1 MAANPYAAAPL
12 YVAQVDPSTGRH
24 VRAFFFLGA
33 VPKAVLAA
41 ARRALPS
48 RGDVRRPEWAPA
60 DGATLRG
67 YYGGHW
73 RDLLTPA
80 DPPPPDQLGFA
91 QVYQAPAFIKGGAA
105 EDLDFGD
112 LEGIDEIDNA
122 PAGPPAPGRAGRGAM
137 APASHAAAAPEYTD
151 LAVYGEDTIYDLR
164 LKLCA
169 AAGVPLYRQHLF
181 YYVNEE
187 GPAVPYRLTL
197 DGAPVI
203 SDWRALAPFASLAAG
218 TSQGSAVAGIA
229 VDPRY
234 EERREG
240 IHIEALDTFTLLN
253 PTPGVRVTR
262 AYYVDLFAVLPPL
275 GAAGRPNDSLAA
287 ALRDRYQFD
296 LLYYGGLLRYW
307 PQLSPDACSAALT
320 DPAQLAA
327 AYPALDPDP
336 AVLRARFTAERGIAD
351 RALAWHPSAAKGSR
365 QPTAVTAATV
375 RVMPD
380 SARMRVA
387 VRNAFDWVPTGTS
400 VAAARARFDLDAGH
414 LADAGAPEALAAA
427 RQGGLVPV
435 VATKRHMSSYGPRAA
450 TAIGRFVGRTPRRD
464 SVTYALARPAAAG
477 EPPGQP
483 IPYAYLTVFA
493 DGRTEATADWREDDR
508 VGFDTVVSEIAAV
521 VGPTIAAINAMGAA
535 AFPIGG
541 TLMAPA
547 AAGAAGGAV
556 TTLGAVTV
564 SEFWPHAL
572 TAAAFREVKERFRVY
587 EKAGIVG
594 IRGLQQ
600 AGAYSFNFH
609 RGVVAYD
616 PRLADRAEAG
626 GRMRADAAEGTRG
639 SAGAQNQYAWLTD
652 GSVAARW
659 AVAFQGRTVRIHH
672 RATDL
677 RVEIVDA
684 DSLTEFETIRRYVFA
699 FLDGLLT
706 GPDRIRTGEAAAP
719 VRATADTGSA
729 ATHRLRRL
737 QERDPN
743 LFDLKKYNQDAT
755 VYSVLC
761 QSGRQPYVY
770 NEAEL
775 GDLGARRRAAVVKY
789 WNFTED
795 APAYYECPD
804 PSYPHLSFRAGL
816 HPHGHCLPCCKKT
829 RPPAGSRA
837 ALANTRCLARRAHEP
852 LGDDESA
859 MSRHVLAYGKVVPPG
874 RIAEVPREV
883 GEGLFLDAL
892 PRPYHLHLV
901 GVEQSTPAVPEAGFA
916 YALAFAAAIGDE
928 TADEVLSE
936 LAAVAAAMGDTFHAL
951 GGGGGAAFA
960 SADDLAAAILGAF
973 VRRDAGLSPLGPGGA
988 AAGSWRDILADLARH
1003 AYSIEVVALTDES
1016 GAGAVTVE
1024 ATPDAVAM
1032 IAAEGLLAATMPR
1045 VALIAVGPAGTY
1057 PVAAL
1062 NHNLYPRIP
1071 PPDRWMAA
1079 RRAFSDAAIDLTA
1092 EEGADGPETITDRVF
1107 EVVRG
1112 VLAAPRAGAPALDL
1126 GLVMRWMRAGGDIK
1140 VETRLINL
1148 NNLCYGVLLRGPTGL
1163 AYVPVH
1169 QSAYPV
1175 DGTPA
1180 SFGPRPASPLPAAA
1194 LAAAVD
1200 SLNRYIAAAGE
1211 PCARVE
1217 RAAVIVDAAGRAIGF
1232 ATPGEAPLHFF
1243 HDAGA
1248 APDAGARVIRFP
1260 YDSREVDLA
1269 VLDTLRGAPAA
1280 AGAAAA
1286 TALAAGADV
1295 RNRLYRLFLAEFS
1308 AVLRAER
1315 NGPLRSKLVAA
1326 LEATRYESA
1335 KSVAALRR
1343 RLVELLLPDY
1353 PDDLQTIRG
1362 AVARAYVTAP
1372 QDPGRAALATVAA
1385 TGFAFDRQSMAR
1397 LRAQGSHGEV
1407 VNALRELMAS
1417 RVTAAA
1423 VADPAIAN
1431 IYVSCAEPSSV
1442 HESAPALCVGRRLA
1456 VPADRLD
1463 DFYDILAADIRNPSK
1478 TELLAAISAGVFDP
1492 LTFIRRPGE
1501 NLAVELGVH

>member
-41 ARRALPS
+41 ARRALPG
-48 RGDVRRPEWAPA
+48 RGDARRPEWAPA

-73 RDLLTPA
+73 RELLTPA
-80 DPPPPDQLGFA
+80 DPPPPDRLGFA
-91 QVYQAPAFIKGGAA
+91 MAYQAPAFITGGAA
-105 EDLDFGD
+105 EDIDFGN
-112 LEGIDEIDNA
+112 LEGIDDIDNA
-122 PAGPPAPGRAGRGAM
+122 PAGAPAPRAGRGASQ
-137 APASHAAAAPEYTD
+137 AASHAAAAPEYTD
-151 LAVYGEDTIYDLR
+151 LAVYGEDTVHDLR

-187 GPAVPYRLTL
+187 GPAVPYRFTL
-197 DGAPVI
+197 DGAPVLA
-203 SDWRALAPFASLAAG
+203 DWRALAPRAAG
-218 TSQGSAVAGIA
+218 AAHGSAVAGVA

-240 IHIEALDTFTLLN
+240 VHIEALDTFTLLS

-275 GAAGRPNDSLAA
+275 GAAGRPNDGLAA
-287 ALRDRYQFD
+287 ALQDRYQFD

-307 PQLSPDACSAALT
+307 PQLSPDACSVALT

-336 AVLRARFTAERGIAD
+336 AALRARFAAERGIAD
-351 RALAWHPSAAKGSR
+351 GALAWRPSAAKGGR

-380 SARMRVA
+380 AARMRVA
-387 VRNAFDWVPTGTS
+387 VRNVCDWIPTGGA

-414 LADAGAPEALAAA
+414 LADAGTPEALAAA

-435 VATKRHMSSYGPRAA
+435 VVTKRHVSSYGPRAA

-464 SVTYALARPAAAG
+464 SVTYALARPAAEG
-477 EPPGQP
+477 GPPGQP
-483 IPYAYLTVFA
+483 IPYVFLSVFA
-493 DGRTEATADWREDDR
+493 DGRTEATSDWREDDR
-508 VGFDTVVSEIAAV
+508 VSFDTVVSEIAAV

-535 AFPIGG
+535 ACPIGG
-541 TLMAPA
+541 TLTAPA
-547 AAGAAGGAV
+547 AAAAAGAL
-556 TTLGAVTV
+556 TTLGAITV
-564 SEFWPHAL
+564 SAFWPHAL
-572 TAAAFREVKERFRVY
+572 TAAAFREMKEQFRAY

-600 AGAYSFNFH
+600 AGAYSFNFR

-626 GRMRADAAEGTRG
+626 GRARADAAG
-639 SAGAQNQYAWLTD
+639 AGAQNQYAWLTD
-652 GSVAARW
+652 ASVAVRW
-659 AVAFQGRTVRIHH
+659 AAAFQGRTVRIHH
-672 RATDL
+672 RVTDL
-677 RVEIVDA
+677 RVEIVGA
-684 DSLTEFETIRRYVFA
+684 DSLAEFEVIRRYVFA
-699 FLDGLLT
+699 FLDGF
-706 GPDRIRTGEAAAP
+706 GRAARPGRAAAAP
-719 VRATADTGSA
+719 GREHAAAADTGPTA
-729 ATHRLRRL
+729 AHRLRRL
-737 QERDPN
+737 QERDPD
-743 LFDLKKYNQDAT
+743 LFDLKKYSQDAT

-775 GDLGARRRAAVVKY
+775 GGLGERRRAAAVKY

-795 APAYYECPD
+795 APAYYYCPD

-829 RPPAGSRA
+829 RAPAGSRA
-837 ALANTRCLARRAHEP
+837 ALANARCLARRAHEP

-859 MSRHVLAYGKVVPPG
+859 MSRHILAYGKVVPPG
-874 RIAEVPREV
+874 RIAEPPREV

-892 PRPYHLHLV
+892 PHPYRLHLV
-901 GVEQSTPAVPEAGFA
+901 GVEQSAPAVPEAGFA
-916 YALAFAAAIGDE
+916 YALAFAAAVGDE
-928 TADEVLSE
+928 TADEVLGE
-936 LAAVAAAMGDTFHAL
+936 LAAVAGEMGGTYHAL
-951 GGGGGAAFA
+951 GAGGGAAFA
-960 SADDLAAAILGAF
+960 SAGDLAAAILDAF

-988 AAGSWRDILADLARH
+988 AAGTWRDILADLARH
-1003 AYSIEVVALTDES
+1003 AYGVEVVTLTDPT

-1024 ATPDAVAM
+1024 ATPDAAAM
-1032 IAAEGLLAATMPR
+1032 VAAEGLLAAAAPR
-1045 VALIAVGPAGTY
+1045 VALLAVGPAGTY
-1057 PVAAL
+1057 PMAAL
-1062 NHNLYPRIP
+1062 KPHLYPRIA

-1079 RRAFSDAAIDLTA
+1079 RRAFGEAAIDLTA
-1092 EEGADGPETITDRVF
+1092 EEGSAGPERITDRVF

-1126 GLVMRWMRAGGDIK
+1126 GLVTRWARAGGGFA

-1148 NNLCYGVLLRGPTGL
+1148 NNLCYGVLLRGAAGL
-1163 AYVPVH
+1163 AYVPVRL
-1169 QSAYPV
+1169 SAYPV

-1180 SFGPRPASPLPAAA
+1180 TFGPRPAAPLPAEA
-1194 LAAAVD
+1194 LTAAVE
-1200 SLNRYIAAAGE
+1200 SLNRHIAAAGE
-1211 PCARVE
+1211 PCAPVE
-1217 RAAVIVDAAGRAIGF
+1217 RAAVIVDAAGRAAGF

-1243 HDAGA
+1243 HDAGP
-1248 APDAGARVIRFP
+1248 APPAGAPVVRFP

-1269 VLDTLRGAPAA
+1269 VAAALRGGPAAPAA
-1280 AGAAAA
+1280 AGVA
-1286 TALAAGADV
+1286 ALAAGADV

-1315 NGPLRSKLVAA
+1315 NGPLRRQLEAA
-1326 LEATRYESA
+1326 LGATRYESA
-1335 KSVAALRR
+1335 QSVAALRR
-1343 RLVELLLPDY
+1343 RLAEILLPDY
-1353 PDDLQTIRG
+1353 PDDLQTVRG
-1362 AVARAYVTAP
+1362 AVARAYATAP
-1372 QDPGRAALATVAA
+1372 QDPGRAALAVVEA
-1385 TGFAFDRQSMAR
+1385 TGFAFDRRSIAR

-1407 VNALRELMAS
+1407 VSALRALMAS
-1417 RVTAAA
+1417 RVTAAD
-1423 VADPAIAN
+1423 VADPALSN
-1431 IYVSCAEPSSV
+1431 IYVSCAEDSSV
-1442 HESAPALCVGRRLA
+1442 GASTLCVGRRLA

-1463 DFYDILAADIRNPSK
+1463 DFYDILAADVRNAGK

-1501 NLAVELGVH
+1501 SLAVELGVH